1 LLAESRWLA
10 HRFAPTAAALI
21 LLTFASPARF
31 GMTPAALKELARAL
45 RLDGEP
51 RWEWSQWNPLARI
64 DVVSSKGIARAGAA
78 PGLQVVTQD
87 GGAPSLLVQPDPSVR
102 SASARSPNPVPDPP
116 GAPMLIIG
124 LGGGPDLLAA
134 LEYAPRADV
143 VEVNP
148 PWSTFPGPFAEF
160 VGDPLTDPAVNVTEG
175 DGRFFVARSDDVY
188 DVIQL
193 TGVDTAVASAAGSPN
208 LAENYLYTR
217 EAVQLYF
224 DHLSPDGLLAV
235 SFPNVEGMGLRLVNL
250 VTQTLANAGVEHPE
264 AHIVVSE
271 ITGYVHVL
279 MKMSPFTE
287 EELQALET
295 FFEGE

>member
-1 LLAESRWLA
+1 
-10 HRFAPTAAALI
+10 
-21 LLTFASPARF
+21 
-31 GMTPAALKELARAL
+31 
-45 RLDGEP
+45 
-51 RWEWSQWNPLARI
+51 
-64 DVVSSKGIARAGAA
+64 
-78 PGLQVVTQD
+78 
-87 GGAPSLLVQPDPSVR
+87 LVQPDPSVR
-102 SASARSPNPVPDPP
+102 LGERTVFGIPFWIRPEAEV
-116 GAPMLIIG
+116 LIIG

-134 LEYAPRADV
+134 LEYAPTRVDV

-148 PWSTFPGPFAEF
+148 AMVDLLQGPFAEF
-160 VGDPLTDPAVNVTEG
+160 VGRPLTNPAVNVTEG

-250 VTQTLANAGVEHPE
+250 VTQTLADAGSSAED
-264 AHIVVSE
+264 HIVVSE
-271 ITGYVHVL
+271 SRVTFTFDEEGC
-279 MKMSPFTE
+279 SPE
-287 EELQALET
+287 SSRS
-295 FFEGE
+295 